1 MIQPKL
7 IPTLALV
14 LLFMLG
20 FTLSGKAQLA
30 ENAKGNKSKGVSITQ
45 LELDLLPGPET
56 TSVGFRIMTGYR
68 FNPVFSAGIGTGFTF
83 YHDPLSLVPVF
94 LTGSYRFS
102 DGDLSPFI
110 SLKLGYS
117 ISILSDTD
125 TYVESHRGG
134 LMLNPAVGVQ
144 IPTKY
149 AFGLQLS
156 AGYRLDRSGFNREGF
171 DGRPIETDITY
182 RRFMAGIGFSF

>member
-1 MIQPKL
+1 MTEPKL

-14 LLFMLG
+14 MLFMLG
-20 FTLSGKAQLA
+20 FALNGKAQLA
-30 ENAKGNKSKGVSITQ
+30 ENSKANKSKGVSITQ

-56 TSVGFRIMTGYR
+56 TSVGFRVATGYQ
-68 FNPVFSAGIGTGFTF
+68 FDSGLSAGIGTGFTF

-94 LTGSYRFS
+94 LAGSYRLS
-102 DGDLSPFI
+102 DSDLAPFF
-110 SLKLGYS
+110 SLKLGYN

-149 AFGLQLS
+149 SFGLQLS

>member
-1 MIQPKL
+1 MLQPKL
-7 IPTLALV
+7 IPTLASL
-14 LLFMLG
+14 LLFILG
-20 FTLSGKAQLA
+20 LAVTGKAQLA
-30 ENAKGNKSKGVSITQ
+30 EAAQAEKSKGVSVTHV
-45 LELDLLPGPET
+45 ELDLLPGPET
-56 TSVGFRIMTGYR
+56 TSVGFHVATGYQ
-68 FNPVFSAGIGTGFTF
+68 FDSGLSAGIGTGFTF

-94 LTGSYRFS
+94 LAGSYRFS
-102 DGDLSPFI
+102 EGDLSPFI

-125 TYVESHRGG
+125 TYVESHQGG
-134 LMLNPAVGVQ
+134 LMLNPTLGVQ
-144 IPTKY
+144 IPTEY

-171 DGRPIETDITY
+171 DGRTIETDITY